1 MKNYLK
7 LVNFEFNRLAKLFAV
22 LLGITLLG
30 QIAGVIVLSKQYLN
44 MANEKIYE
52 EMIPKAQFIAEFG
65 QMNFLQITRSVW
77 FMGPIALC
85 IAGVAFYIFLIW
97 YRDWFGKN
105 TFVYRLL
112 MLPTTRLNIF
122 YAKLTNILLLTFG
135 FVAFQLIF
143 LPIETTVFKW
153 MLPSEFRNDVNV
165 MNVIEILQSMPE
177 LSIIFPSSFIQFIL
191 YYGAGLMVV
200 SVLFTAILFERSFK
214 WKGIF
219 AGIIY
224 SLVAVA
230 VFISPILLHETVL
243 DGFFYPIELFLLE
256 IVMGLII
263 LAGSIW
269 MSGFLLKKKITI

>member
-22 LLGITLLG
+22 LLGITFLA
-30 QIAGVIVLSKQYLN
+30 QIGGVIVLSKKYLN
-44 MANEKIYE
+44 VANERIYE
-52 EMIPKAQFIAEFG
+52 DMIPKAQFIAEFG
-65 QMNFLQITRSVW
+65 QMNFLQVARSAF

-105 TFVYRLL
+105 TFIYRLL

-135 FVAFQLIF
+135 FVAFQIIF

-153 MLPSEFRNDVNV
+153 MMPSEFRND

-177 LSIIFPSSFIQFIL
+177 LSIIFPNSFLEFIL

-200 SVLFTAILFERSFK
+200 SVLFTAILLERSFK

-230 VFISPILLHETVL
+230 VLISPVLLHEFVL
-243 DGFFYPIELFLLE
+243 NGFFYPIELFLLE

-263 LAGSIW
+263 IAGSIW
-269 MSGFLLKKKITI
+269 MSAFLLKKKITV